1 MQSYAYDFI
10 IGWAVNI
17 KHCRSFPDINRN
29 TAFFPHILSR
39 PIPVP
44 AKDCII
50 GDVNHRIGMSD
61 TTHTSISL
69 FRISASKATGART
82 LFLVF
87 DRLHMFTNMQLGTAK
102 SEGLF
107 FLFTGALCNAVR
119 HLLAFSSLT
128 GQDFT
133 GRRDF
138 TTSMAW
144 PSLALSLGFK
154 KASAALFLTL
164 LRPLYLKIPSCF
176 RVFST
181 GAWGFNA
188 NLRRDNKSFRL
199 RNKIVY
205 YYRYCCP
212 YERWLSLLHPQAGSL
227 VVHLGVRD

>member
-1 MQSYAYDFI
+1 ML
-10 IGWAVNI
+10 WALLT
-17 KHCRSFPDINRN
+17 
-29 TAFFPHILSR
+29 TASGCAGFKW
-39 PIPVP
+39 V
-44 AKDCII
+44 
-50 GDVNHRIGMSD
+50 SD

-164 LRPLYLKIPSCF
+164 LRPLYLKIPSCQL
-176 RVFST
+176 
-181 GAWGFNA
+181 GI
-188 NLRRDNKSFRL
+188 LR
-199 RNKIVY
+199 
-205 YYRYCCP
+205 YRG
-212 YERWLSLLHPQAGSL
+212 RSIQHGSL
-227 VVHLGVRD
+227 RFQREPS